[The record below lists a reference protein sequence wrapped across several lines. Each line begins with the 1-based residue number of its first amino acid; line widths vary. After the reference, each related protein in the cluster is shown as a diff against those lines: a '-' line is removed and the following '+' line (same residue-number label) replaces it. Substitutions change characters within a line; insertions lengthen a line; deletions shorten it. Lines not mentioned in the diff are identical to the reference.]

1 MKQYDLIIIRT
12 GSGMNLIDPYLQG
25 HPGARIAVI
34 DKDPPGGICLTKGC
48 IPTKML
54 VYPAEM
60 IRMFAE
66 AKDLGIEVDVR
77 KIDFQKIGMDR
88 CQ

>member
-1 MKQYDLIIIRT
+1 MKQYDLIIIGT